1 MHRRQSVALTFVA
14 AIALIA
20 PVAAQQA
27 GPTSDVGAPK
37 PKAKAVAGAASKPA
51 SATPLSDSGYV
62 LGADDTITVQ
72 VYGQPDAGVTTR
84 IKADGT
90 IVMPLIGT
98 VKAAGQTQ
106 LQLADTIKNKLVS
119 GGFFK
124 EPFVNIEIGAYVSKT
139 VNVAGKI
146 ANPGVYPLDKQYTV
160 LEVLLK
166 SGWIREQ
173 GAGYIYL
180 RRANGGPEIKLD
192 AEALVRGAPDKNLP
206 LMPGDTL
213 FVPDA
218 ETFFVYGQIGHPGTF
233 PILKDMTLRQALAL
247 AGGVTASG
255 SERKVAL
262 IRGGGKEVPAKID
275 ELVQKGDVY
284 IVKERL
290 F

>member
-1 MHRRQSVALTFVA
+1 MRRLIVLLAALLMAPLAPAFA
-14 AIALIA
+14 APPAAA
-20 PVAAQQA
+20 P
-27 GPTSDVGAPK
+27 
-37 PKAKAVAGAASKPA
+37 
-51 SATPLSDSGYV
+51 TPGVDSGYV
-62 LGADDTITVQ
+62 LGANDTITVQ

-98 VKAAGQTQ
+98 VRAEGQTQ
-106 LQLADTIKNKLVS
+106 LQLAETIKNKLVS

-124 EPFVNIEIGAYVSKT
+124 QPFVNVEIGAYVSKT
-139 VNVAGKI
+139 VDVAGKVT
-146 ANPGVYPLDKQYTV
+146 NPGVYPLDKDYTV
-160 LEVLLK
+160 LDMLLK

-180 RRANGGPEIKLD
+180 RRASGGDEIKLD
-192 AEALVRGAPDKNLP
+192 AEALVRGAPDKNLH
-206 LMPGDTL
+206 LVPGDTL

-218 ETFFVYGQIGHPGTF
+218 DVFYIYGQVGHPGTF
-233 PILKDMTLRQALAL
+233 AITREMTLRQALAM
-247 AGGVTASG
+247 AGGVTAAG

-262 IRGGGKEVPAKID
+262 IRAGGKEVPAKID
-275 ELVQKGDVY
+275 APVQKGDVY